1 MAMDVWRRGDEVAFI
16 TMKSR
21 PLSTQRK
28 DPLNQAFERLERMLP
43 RRPARALHWLHHP
56 GSRYVRIPLGVL
68 CIIGGLFWFLPV
80 LGLELLPIGLLL
92 IAQDI
97 PFLHRPIGRMT
108 LRLLDAVDALVRR
121 WKAWRIRRTPQH

>member
-1 MAMDVWRRGDEVAFI
+1 M
-16 TMKSR
+16 TSR
-21 PLSTQRK
+21 PDTVPRK

-43 RRPARALHWLHHP
+43 RPLARALHWLHHP
-56 GSRYVRIPLGVL
+56 KSRYVRIPLGVL
-68 CIIGGLFWFLPV
+68 CIIGSFFWFLPV